1 MSQEDTTPDATK
13 DDLTLLLQQL
23 LNHRFARIQ
32 ESIWTAL
39 WAYFL
44 QGIAFGLGSFL
55 GATIV
60 VYFLVMALGQLE
72 FIPIVGDLA
81 SELIAEINTSK
92 KDTSR

>member
-1 MSQEDTTPDATK
+1 MVQENTAA
-13 DDLTLLLQQL
+13 DLTLLLRQL

-32 ESIWTAL
+32 ASLWAAL

-60 VYFLVMALGQLE
+60 VYLLVMALGQLE

-81 SELIAEINTSK
+81 SQLIAEINTVK
-92 KDTSR
+92 TD

>member
-1 MSQEDTTPDATK
+1 MSQKQVTSETTK
-13 DDLTLLLQQL
+13 QDLNLLLQQL

-32 ESIWTAL
+32 TSIWTAL

-81 SELIAEINTSK
+81 SELIAEINASK
-92 KDTSR
+92 TETSR

>member
-1 MSQEDTTPDATK
+1 MSQEQATPETTTHN
-13 DDLTLLLQQL
+13 LNLLLQQL
-23 LNHRFARIQ
+23 LSHRFARIQ
-32 ESIWTAL
+32 ASIWTAL

-72 FIPIVGDLA
+72 FIPIIGDLA
-81 SELIAEINTSK
+81 SELIAEINSSK
-92 KDTSR
+92 TDTSR

>member
-1 MSQEDTTPDATK
+1 MAQENTAA
-13 DDLTLLLQQL
+13 DLTLLLRQL

-32 ESIWTAL
+32 ASLWTAL

-60 VYFLVMALGQLE
+60 VYLLVMALGQLE

-81 SELIAEINTSK
+81 SQLIAEINTVK
-92 KDTSR
+92 TD

>member
-1 MSQEDTTPDATK
+1 M
-13 DDLTLLLQQL
+13 LLRQL

-32 ESIWTAL
+32 ASIWTVL

-92 KDTSR
+92 KDTLR

>member
-1 MSQEDTTPDATK
+1 MVQENTAA
-13 DDLTLLLQQL
+13 DLTLLLRQL

-32 ESIWTAL
+32 ASLWTAL

-60 VYFLVMALGQLE
+60 VYLLVMALGQLE

-81 SELIAEINTSK
+81 SQLIAEINTVK
-92 KDTSR
+92 TD

>member
-1 MSQEDTTPDATK
+1 MAQENTAA
-13 DDLTLLLQQL
+13 DLALLLRQL

-32 ESIWTAL
+32 ASLWTAL

-60 VYFLVMALGQLE
+60 VYLLVMALGQLE

-81 SELIAEINTSK
+81 SQLIAEINTVK
-92 KDTSR
+92 TD